1 MSPSEDAAV
10 FFRQTG
16 QSAPLSALIGKPAGC
31 ACRHGVAQAY
41 SLDPMP
47 PPPPPSPSSG
57 GARAGR
63 RRRGATARINSG
75 LLKLTCPALVRAV
88 DELEDSGAMGG
99 LNARLARDGA
109 WREFVEE
116 AHGVHAAARRR
127 FVFGDDENDDAPSP
141 PSSPPIPEKYEVLR
155 SRLGD
160 QGARAFLSAG
170 VAGASP
176 GLEVQDVKCLHAW
189 LADYLFRAENNGGG
203 DDKERGRHPLGEAV
217 LQALRERGVD
227 ASGTESCRASCTG
240 AAMPTDGGVGDAS
253 SWSLLSS
260 SSHLPPPVPRNKQRK
275 RGEKESARKQ
285 RRKAEEREGT
295 RISND

>member
-1 MSPSEDAAV
+1 MNYWCITAIALRISNAAMPVTGRQRRPPRTPIPRSNSRFNKCAFAMPSPHRDPLFPGAVPVSPSEDAAV

-141 PSSPPIPEKYEVLR
+141 PRPLRFRKNTKYCGPDSATREHGPFSRRGWRGPLPDWRCRTSSVCTRGWRTTCFVRKITAAATTK
-155 SRLGD
+155 
-160 QGARAFLSAG
+160 SA
-170 VAGASP
+170 AGI
-176 GLEVQDVKCLHAW
+176 
-189 LADYLFRAENNGGG
+189 R
-203 DDKERGRHPLGEAV
+203 
-217 LQALRERGVD
+217 
-227 ASGTESCRASCTG
+227 
-240 AAMPTDGGVGDAS
+240 
-253 SWSLLSS
+253 
-260 SSHLPPPVPRNKQRK
+260 
-275 RGEKESARKQ
+275 
-285 RRKAEEREGT
+285 
-295 RISND
+295 